1 MATVRITESDLKRI
15 IQKVIKEQTS
25 LTEQLEMPDD
35 VKDELMGNLEDAG
48 YFDDET
54 DDGELPVDDIED
66 VHTEKTDTDWTTIGE
81 FFKDYYTHVRE
92 RFSGVSPNEFDEIT
106 ILINAIVSLA
116 GDINLDNKN
125 AGVIVQQLS
134 KRIQDDI
141 KSDS

>member
-1 MATVRITESDLKRI
+1 MKTVKITESDLTKI
-15 IQKVIKEQTS
+15 IRRVIKEQT
-25 LTEQLEMPDD
+25 EMPDELKLAF
-35 VKDELMGNLEDAG
+35 KDAMEDEG
-48 YFDDET
+48 YFDSEETGEELSVDEPLE
-54 DDGELPVDDIED
+54 DLPV
-66 VHTEKTDTDWTTIGE
+66 EKTDSDWTTIGE

-106 ILINAIVSLA
+106 ILINGIVSLA

-125 AGVIVQQLS
+125 ANVIVQELS

>member
-1 MATVRITESDLKRI
+1 MKTVKITESDLTKI
-15 IQKVIKEQTS
+15 IRRVIKEQT
-25 LTEQLEMPDD
+25 EMPDELKLAF
-35 VKDELMGNLEDAG
+35 KDAMDDAG
-48 YFDDET
+48 YFDSEETGEELSVDEPLE
-54 DDGELPVDDIED
+54 DLPV
-66 VHTEKTDTDWTTIGE
+66 EKTDSDWTTIGE